1 MEKARINPML
11 IYGLTILAIGVLVI
25 MLFKGCNK
33 PAASPAVDRLHSLND
48 SLYRVIESNNTKTDS
63 LFAKIDSIRAW
74 SDTIIQRQEITNKYY
89 TNETYT
95 ILNSSPSAASQ
106 QLRSTLKKSDSL
118 LKSGFYTRT
127 YDLRRAAF
135 QSELQ

>member
-33 PAASPAVDRLHSLND
+33 PAASPAVDRLRSMND
-48 SLYRVIESNNTKTDS
+48 SLYQVIQSNNTKTDS

-74 SDTIIQRQEITNKYY
+74 SDTIVQRQEITNKYY

-95 ILNSSPSAASQ
+95 ILNSSPSAASK

>member
-11 IYGLTILAIGVLVI
+11 IYALGILATGVIIIL
-25 MLFKGCNK
+25 LFKGCNK
-33 PAASPAVDRLHSLND
+33 PAASPAVDRLRNIND
-48 SLYRVIESNNTKTDS
+48 SLYQVIHSNNNKTDS

-74 SDTIIQRQEITNKYY
+74 SDTIVQRQEITNKYY

-95 ILNSSPSAASQ
+95 ILNSSPSAASK
-106 QLRSTLKKSDSL
+106 QLRTTLKKSDSL

>member
-1 MEKARINPML
+1 MEKARVNPML

-25 MLFKGCNK
+25 LLFKGCNR
-33 PAASPAVDRLHSLND
+33 PSTSPAVDRLHSLND
-48 SLYRVIESNNTKTDS
+48 SLYHVIQSNNTKTDS
-63 LFAKIDSIRAW
+63 LFAKIDSIKAW

-95 ILNSSPSAASQ
+95 ILNSSPSAASK
-106 QLRSTLKKSDSL
+106 QLRATLKKSDSL

>member
-11 IYGLTILAIGVLVI
+11 IYGLSLLAIGVLVI
-25 MLFKGCNK
+25 LLFKGCNK
-33 PAASPAVDRLHSLND
+33 PAASPAVDRLRSMND
-48 SLYRVIESNNTKTDS
+48 SLYQVIQSNNTKTDS

-74 SDTIIQRQEITNKYY
+74 SDTIVQRQEITNKYY

-95 ILNSSPSAASQ
+95 ILNSSPSAASK
-106 QLRSTLKKSDSL
+106 QLRTTLKKSDSL

>member
-1 MEKARINPML
+1 MEKARINPMI
-11 IYGLTILAIGVLVI
+11 IYGLGILATGVIIIL
-25 MLFKGCNK
+25 LFKGCNK

-74 SDTIIQRQEITNKYY
+74 SDTIVQRQEITNQYY